1 MNILNLFN
9 THKVVEINLS
19 TGLRT
24 GHMLAQ
30 HAYKDGSKKF
40 VDNGIF
46 FRMSKKDAD
55 TLVLP
60 GDTNAVGPYFLHYTE
75 ELDTTGLVSASKY
88 FTVEIENGVCYPRC
102 IALYPGDT
110 FTTDNYKEDVES
122 AKFAYV
128 GTDGILVLSAT
139 FPAEA
144 QGPVFQAIKT
154 TMPDGQ
160 TVGYQMTVLSV

>member
-88 FTVEIENGVCYPRC
+88 FTVEMETIH
-102 IALYPGDT
+102 
-110 FTTDNYKEDVES
+110 
-122 AKFAYV
+122 
-128 GTDGILVLSAT
+128 
-139 FPAEA
+139 
-144 QGPVFQAIKT
+144 
-154 TMPDGQ
+154 
-160 TVGYQMTVLSV
+160 